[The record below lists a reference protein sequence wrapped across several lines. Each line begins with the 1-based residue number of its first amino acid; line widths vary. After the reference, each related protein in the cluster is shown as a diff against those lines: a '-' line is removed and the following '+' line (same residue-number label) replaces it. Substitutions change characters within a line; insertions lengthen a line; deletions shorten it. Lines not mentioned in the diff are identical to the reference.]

1 MTTTTEAQRITGID
15 RGKHV
20 TFPGAVN
27 RILTGTLVQVK
38 HLGDGN
44 TTLVI
49 QTEDGR
55 LEWDHVPPATH
66 VTITGRPPCVNPSTD

>member
-20 TFPGAVN
+20 QFDASFN
-27 RILTGTLVQVK
+27 RIITGKLVQVK

-55 LEWDHVPPATH
+55 LEWDHVPADRH
-66 VTITGRPPCVNPSTD
+66 IDITGTCLQ

>member
-20 TFPGAVN
+20 QFDASFN
-27 RILTGTLVQVK
+27 RTITGKLVQVK

-44 TTLVI
+44 TTLVV

-55 LEWDHVPPATH
+55 LEWDHVQPATH
-66 VTITGRPPCVNPSTD
+66 ITITGRSIS

>member
-20 TFPGAVN
+20 TFDASFN
-27 RILTGTLVQVK
+27 RVITGKLVQVK

-44 TTLVI
+44 TTLVV

-66 VTITGRPPCVNPSTD
+66 ITITGRPPCVNPSTA